1 MRVGTRHIPSALI
14 TGSLV
19 KFCARAAMSGE
30 EGKQWR
36 GASRCWLCRPRDQIR
51 VGMVATVNLAS

>member
-14 TGSLV
+14 TGSSV
-19 KFCARAAMSGE
+19 KICARAAMDGE

-36 GASRCWLCRPRDQIR
+36 GASCRWQCRPRDRIR